1 MVHSLMT
8 EKNETNQEIESEE
21 DPVRLYIMD
30 AIAYGDLVSP
40 RDIAIKI
47 SLDRAKPS
55 DPEDVW
61 RKYLLAV
68 KQQAKSLARAG
79 RISILRRGKPI
90 DPNKMKGLVKFSLP
104 VEGGYSADDEA

>member
-1 MVHSLMT
+1 MT
-8 EKNETNQEIESEE
+8 DANDQNEEDEIKE

-30 AIAYGDLVSP
+30 AVSGGRAVSP
-40 RDIAIKI
+40 NDIAIKI
-47 SLDRAKPS
+47 AKDRAKDS
-55 DPEDVW
+55 DPDDVW

-90 DPNKMKGLVKFSLP
+90 DPNKMKGLIKFSLP
-104 VEGGYSADDEA
+104 VKED

>member
-1 MVHSLMT
+1 MAPMT
-8 EKNETNQEIESEE
+8 DENENIDEDEIQE
-21 DPVRLYIMD
+21 DPVRLYIMAAVESG
-30 AIAYGDLVSP
+30 AIVSP
-40 RDIAIKI
+40 NDIAIQI
-47 SLDRAKPS
+47 AGDRAKAS
-55 DPEDVW
+55 DPDDVW

-104 VEGGYSADDEA
+104 VNED

>member
-1 MVHSLMT
+1 MT
-8 EKNETNQEIESEE
+8 DENENIDEDEIQE
-21 DPVRLYIMD
+21 DPVRLYIMAAVESG
-30 AIAYGDLVSP
+30 AIVSP
-40 RDIAIKI
+40 NDIAIQI
-47 SLDRAKPS
+47 AGDRAKAS
-55 DPEDVW
+55 DPDDVW

-104 VEGGYSADDEA
+104 VNED